1 MLKTTYYGI
10 MLAVNDAER
19 RDLLDSIEQVGS
31 QWVNDIE
38 SDDLYIIVG
47 DNLSTVSIGT
57 IEALKYSWEKAMIF
71 PAWVFKN
78 YIQCEKN

>member
-1 MLKTTYYGI
+1 MLKTTYHGI

-19 RDLLDSIEQVGS
+19 RDLLDTIEQVGS

-47 DNLSTVSIGT
+47 DNLSTAASAI
-57 IEALKYSWEKAMIF
+57 
-71 PAWVFKN
+71 
-78 YIQCEKN
+78 IQQSNSASA